1 MSFDAGFHT
10 SIFFLLDAF
19 SSVVEDVVLGFYN
32 DLVAAAGK
40 SQINGA
46 AGVFLAF
53 AECVSLNT
61 DSHTDSDRFFLC
73 DIDVFHFF

>member
-1 MSFDAGFHT
+1 MSHNNNILSALDDFMQRVRLDSCLYTGVSFH
-10 SIFFLLDAF
+10 LLCFTAKVSNVF
-19 SSVVEDVVLGFYN
+19 TVFYN

-53 AECVSLNT
+53 AECVGLKNP
-61 DSHTDSDRFFLC
+61 
-73 DIDVFHFF
+73 